1 MAIMQRT
8 FKSWRRPWWRW
19 RALADRRDR
28 ISAPGMFDAVDW
40 SVSDPSTSGD
50 IVISVDA
57 LPSSGGAD
65 ITDIEYDVDGDNA
78 KGDSMVWFTKSLTSV
93 PVWWR
98 HGERSSFLSTSRRC
112 IGGASGGSSNDW
124 GLAA

>member
-40 SVSDPSTSGD
+40 SVTDPSTSGD
-50 IVISVDA
+50 IVISIDA
-57 LPSSGGAD
+57 LPWAGGAD
-65 ITDIEYDVDGDNA
+65 ITDIEYDVDGDN
-78 KGDSMVWFTKSLTSV
+78 DWTSLGAAV
-93 PVWWR
+93 VDDYPLAGFADGVEIAIR
-98 HGERSSFLSTSRRC
+98 LRAVNEH
-112 IGGASGGSSNDW
+112 GASRPSAPQ
-124 GLAA
+124 LVTPTA